1 MDMTRSGFLKLAA
14 AATGA
19 GITGLGLGGAPAATA
34 VGAAAAAARTG
45 GSAGANEASGP
56 SSATGANSAAPA
68 GALDSQRFRAAVAAG
83 DTARVAEYLRQDPA
97 LAYSRDERGRS
108 VLALAYL
115 SGRREVAALLRPRIA
130 APDLVETALA
140 GDGERLKWWLA
151 KAPGLLNEVDPTGFN
166 AVHAAVL
173 AGQPALLMAMTVKG
187 ADFNLPSADPP
198 RRTPLRLAAE
208 GGLNLNLAEGGLNL
222 NLAEGGLHS
231 RIAEGGPDP
240 KVAEGGPDP
249 NIAAS
254 APDPDVADELVDLMV
269 GNGGDPNAAQ
279 GDGISPLHAAAA
291 AGRRESIRLLI
302 WSGADPARLTP
313 AGETPLA
320 LAERAGHAE
329 AAALLRQAAGLPR
342 AHRSSRFAVT
352 AGGQRF
358 EPRPQPALPVAVI
371 NEYVAV
377 SHGSLPR
384 MRELLA
390 LYPSLLLAT
399 STWNELAVE
408 AGAHTGFKDGVRLQL
423 DSGAPCALP
432 TAAMMGMTGQV
443 RAQLEEDPLRIH
455 ECGAHN
461 MPLMWFPALGGD
473 GPEQLEI
480 ARLLLDRGAKV
491 NAHKRGQTALLLA
504 ARGGCLEMAEL
515 LLGRGADVDAPALLS
530 TGSREA
536 TTPLAAA
543 RQAGRTAMV
552 ELLRRHGARG

>member
-1 MDMTRSGFLKLAA
+1 MAMTRGGFLKLAA
-14 AATGA
+14 AVTGS
-19 GITGLGLGGAPAATA
+19 GLSGLGLGSGA
-34 VGAAAAAARTG
+34 GSAAAQVAARA
-45 GSAGANEASGP
+45 AGAGEKAGDSTTISPPTGE
-56 SSATGANSAAPA
+56 TGARPA
-68 GALDSQRFRAAVAAG
+68 GGLDSQRFRAAAADG
-83 DTARVAEYLRQDPA
+83 DASRVADYLRQDPA
-97 LAYSRDERGRS
+97 LAFSRDERGRS

-115 SGRREVAALLRPRIA
+115 SGRQEVAAVLRRRIA
-130 APDLVETALA
+130 ALDLVETALA

-151 KAPGLLNEVDPTGFN
+151 KAPGLVNELDSTGFN

-173 AGQPALLMAMTVKG
+173 AGQPALLIAMTVKG
-187 ADFNLPSADPP
+187 ADFNALSADAP

-208 GGLNLNLAEGGLNL
+208 GGLNSKNAAGGL
-222 NLAEGGLHS
+222 
-231 RIAEGGPDP
+231 DP
-240 KVAEGGPDP
+240 ET
-249 NIAAS
+249 
-254 APDPDVADELVDLMV
+254 ADELVDLMV

-279 GDGISPLHAAAA
+279 GDGVTPLHAAAA

-302 WSGADPARLTP
+302 WSGADTTRLTP
-313 AGETPLA
+313 AGETPLM

-329 AAALLRQAAGLPR
+329 AAALLRRAERLPR
-342 AHRSSRFAVT
+342 AHRSSRFGVT
-352 AGGQRF
+352 AGGARF

-443 RAQLEEDPLRIH
+443 RAQLDEDPLRIH

-461 MPLMWFPALGGD
+461 MPLMWFPAIGGD

-480 ARLLLDRGAKV
+480 ARLLLDRGAEV
-491 NAHKRGQTALLLA
+491 NAHKRGQTALLWA
-504 ARGGCLEMAEL
+504 ARGGCLEMAAL
-515 LLGRGADVDAPALLS
+515 LLRRGADVDAPALLT
-530 TGSREA
+530 TGSRET